1 MQKKCFPFDIKK
13 SSHQL
18 SKHWPHRRA
27 GMLLQSAREH
37 KARVFS
43 ELCQKEP
50 QALASTPGKRWK
62 HRARVRMPTATVCT
76 DCYGVRGLDGTTG
89 SSLQIAC
96 GIPSPS
102 PREGPGWDQTPCSG
116 RFHSINNGL
125 TFEWCCQ
132 QGMFAVQ
139 CFRNCW
145 TKGRGPDYASGI
157 SQACIFP
164 KFLGLWHSQPELW
177 NRKVEPG
184 NIEMIIFS
192 APAFQYGQFV
202 II

>member
-18 SKHWPHRRA
+18 SKHWLHRKA
-27 GMLLQSAREH
+27 GMLLQSAKPEFFQSCVKRNLGLWPQLQERDENIVH
-37 KARVFS
+37 VS
-43 ELCQKEP
+43 ECQV
-50 QALASTPGKRWK
+50 QLYAQ
-62 HRARVRMPTATVCT
+62 TATVSE
-76 DCYGVRGLDGTTG
+76 DLMGTTG

-102 PREGPGWDQTPCSG
+102 PREDPGWDQTPCSG

-125 TFEWCCQ
+125 TFERCCQ
-132 QGMFAVQ
+132 QGIFAVQ

-177 NRKVEPG
+177 NRKVEPE

-202 II
+202 IL